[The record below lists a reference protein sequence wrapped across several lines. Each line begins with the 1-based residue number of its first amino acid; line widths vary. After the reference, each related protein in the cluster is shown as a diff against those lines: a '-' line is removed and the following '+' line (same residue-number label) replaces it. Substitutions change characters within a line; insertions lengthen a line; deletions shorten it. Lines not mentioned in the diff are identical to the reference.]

1 LALET
6 ETRKAGQV
14 VVVTFKGKIVL
25 GEPSQSVRST
35 VEKLVAENCPQI
47 VFNLSGVPFIDSA
60 GLGALTLSYTK
71 TKAAGGLLKLVDPQV
86 RVKDALEM
94 TRLTR
99 LFPLYASEK
108 EAIDS
113 FAGAKA

>member
-1 LALET
+1 
-6 ETRKAGQV
+6 
-14 VVVTFKGKIVL
+14 
-25 GEPSQSVRST
+25 
-35 VEKLVAENCPQI
+35 
-47 VFNLSGVPFIDSA
+47 
-60 GLGALTLSYTK
+60 LSYTK